1 MNEHQAVLFL
11 SGILFAQL
19 FTKFL
24 KNIIKQARPI
34 SQFGLMEISRQ
45 RIGQSIYETFFKKC
59 ECCNGNGLRKTKSI
73 IIILGVISL
82 SMKYII
88 KEHTIYQLLFGIL
101 LGVLLSYIFS
111 IISKKFDK

>member
-24 KNIIKQARPI
+24 KNIIKQVRPTK
-34 SQFGLMEISRQ
+34 SKTYGMPSSRAT
-45 RIGQSIYETFFKKC
+45 ILSFIVFFLIFTNKFS
-59 ECCNGNGLRKTKSI
+59 LKTKAI
-73 IIILGVISL
+73 IIIIGVISL

-101 LGVLLSYIFS
+101 LGILLSYIFS

>member
-34 SQFGLMEISRQ
+34 KSKTYGMPSSRAT
-45 RIGQSIYETFFKKC
+45 ILSFIVFFLIFTNKFS
-59 ECCNGNGLRKTKSI
+59 LKTKAI
-73 IIILGVISL
+73 IIIIGVISL

-101 LGVLLSYIFS
+101 LGILLSYIFS

>member
-1 MNEHQAVLFL
+1 MNEHQAILFL

-19 FTKFL
+19 FAKVL

-34 SQFGLMEISRQ
+34 KSKTYGMPSSRATIISF
-45 RIGQSIYETFFKKC
+45 IVFFLIFTNKFSI
-59 ECCNGNGLRKTKSI
+59 KTKSI
-73 IIILGVISL
+73 IIIIGIISL

-88 KEHTIYQLLFGIL
+88 KEHTIYQLLFGIS
-101 LGVLLSYIFS
+101 LGLFLSYIFS